1 MKKKAII
8 DTKNNPLKEGYIVR
22 DFKNFREGNKV
33 GVIRSN
39 NGEALVINLE
49 QLNYIKIVED
59 REEDQ
64 P

>member
-8 DTKNNPLKEGYIVR
+8 DIINKPLYVVH

-33 GVIRSN
+33 GLIKSN
-39 NGEALVINLE
+39 SGEALVINLD

-59 REEDQ
+59 REEQ